1 MAANINDTDHES
13 NTLPVLYNNYVLK
26 GFLQKHSQSV
36 LKPENV
42 DLGAMYAKSL
52 EGDES

>member
-1 MAANINDTDHES
+1 M
-13 NTLPVLYNNYVLK
+13 LPDVGMVTTASK
-26 GFLQKHSQSV
+26 SD

>member
-1 MAANINDTDHES
+1 MYIWILTIKTKS
-13 NTLPVLYNNYVLK
+13 
-26 GFLQKHSQSV
+26 LQSD

-52 EGDES
+52 EGDEL